1 MTHPHQILQDE
12 EFAKGVALKAHEAA
26 TSMDALDKQ
35 VAALAV
41 KQQKAQQEAGEEEE
55 GGEGDEDEGDFDMD
69 DFL

>member
-1 MTHPHQILQDE
+1 MLQDE
-12 EFAKGVALKAHEAA
+12 EAEKEVAKKVHEAA

-41 KQQKAQQEAGEEEE
+41 KQQKAQHEAGAKEDAD
-55 GGEGDEDEGDFDMD
+55 EGDEDEGDFDMD